1 MLEPRR
7 LATRAAAYRIAELHG
22 ETVGN
27 TVGYRMRGDSN
38 VSRRTRIEVVTEGIL
53 TRRLQ
58 RDLTLD
64 GVGVVIFDEFHER
77 SLDADLGLALTR
89 RTQQLLRDDLR
100 ILVMSATLDGQAVS
114 RLLGDAPI
122 VTSKGRVYPVDTRY
136 VSPRADAR
144 IEATVISAIIQ
155 AIRDEPGDL
164 LVFLPGAGEIR
175 RVEQQLDERDLGGAV
190 VLPLYGA
197 MTHDA
202 QDLALRPDRS
212 GRRKIVLSTS
222 IAETS
227 LTIEGV
233 RVVIDSGLSR
243 APRFSPR
250 SGLTRLDTMRVS
262 RASADQRRG
271 RAGRLAPG
279 VCYRC
284 WPEHEDAHLLANSP
298 AEITTADLAPLA
310 LDLLAA
316 GVSNPR
322 ELEWIDAPAPAAYAK
337 ACELLREL
345 GAVRDLVITE
355 HGRAMGNL
363 AVHPRLA
370 HMLLRAADLR
380 ASALACD
387 VAALLSERD
396 VLRTPGAST
405 DADIAFRVHAIRGD
419 ASTGSLPTGAE
430 IGREPLRRARLEA
443 DRLARL
449 LGARR
454 DTGPQAAGTAG
465 NLGTLVALAYPD
477 RIAQRRP
484 GARSRYV
491 LRNGRG
497 AELTGPQSL
506 SESPFIVAAELDD
519 QRPESRVFLAASI
532 TIDEVRATFAD
543 QIETEDVV
551 EFDDAT
557 NAVIARRR
565 ERLGAIVLRDAAIGD
580 PDPALV
586 TAALLG
592 ALRRRGVGLLPWSD
606 AARRFRE
613 RMAFAERH
621 LDGWPGVSDEALAA
635 SLEHW
640 LSDAVAD
647 VRRMADFARVDL
659 VGALSRLLDWQ
670 QRRALDEVAPSHL
683 EVPTGSRIAVDY
695 TNPDAPVLAVRIQEV
710 FGLIE
715 SPRIA
720 RGRVPVTMH
729 LLSPAH
735 RPVQVTQDLAGFW
748 RTGYFDVRKD
758 LRGRYPKH
766 EWPENPLDATPTRR
780 AKPRR

>member
-1 MLEPRR
+1 
-7 LATRAAAYRIAELHG
+7 
-22 ETVGN
+22 
-27 TVGYRMRGDSN
+27 
-38 VSRRTRIEVVTEGIL
+38 
-53 TRRLQ
+53 
-58 RDLTLD
+58 
-64 GVGVVIFDEFHER
+64 
-77 SLDADLGLALTR
+77 
-89 RTQQLLRDDLR
+89 
-100 ILVMSATLDGQAVS
+100 
-114 RLLGDAPI
+114 
-122 VTSKGRVYPVDTRY
+122 
-136 VSPRADAR
+136 
-144 IEATVISAIIQ
+144 
-155 AIRDEPGDL
+155 
-164 LVFLPGAGEIR
+164 
-175 RVEQQLDERDLGGAV
+175 
-190 VLPLYGA
+190 
-197 MTHDA
+197 
-202 QDLALRPDRS
+202 
-212 GRRKIVLSTS
+212 
-222 IAETS
+222 
-227 LTIEGV
+227 
-233 RVVIDSGLSR
+233 
-243 APRFSPR
+243 
-250 SGLTRLDTMRVS
+250 
-262 RASADQRRG
+262 
-271 RAGRLAPG
+271 
-279 VCYRC
+279 
-284 WPEHEDAHLLANSP
+284 
-298 AEITTADLAPLA
+298 
-310 LDLLAA
+310 
-316 GVSNPR
+316 
-322 ELEWIDAPAPAAYAK
+322 
-337 ACELLREL
+337 
-345 GAVRDLVITE
+345 
-355 HGRAMGNL
+355 
-363 AVHPRLA
+363 
-370 HMLLRAADLR
+370 
-380 ASALACD
+380 
-387 VAALLSERD
+387 
-396 VLRTPGAST
+396 
-405 DADIAFRVHAIRGD
+405 
-419 ASTGSLPTGAE
+419 
-430 IGREPLRRARLEA
+430 
-443 DRLARL
+443 
-449 LGARR
+449 
-454 DTGPQAAGTAG
+454 
-465 NLGTLVALAYPD
+465 
-477 RIAQRRP
+477 
-484 GARSRYV
+484 V